1 MVFGYFVNSIRQY
14 QPFSNQNEIGLR
26 QIWKVFLKDSDD
38 DYRWQS
44 KKKFLENFIHTLYTY
59 IKNLSTEKDNFII
72 GKWPDLE
79 LDEEKRNNVTK
90 LKNKYPHL
98 KVMVAIGG
106 WQDGSIKYSKMAAS
120 LEKRRNFINNTIK
133 FIKYVHFCFIGSYI

>member
-1 MVFGYFVNSIRQY
+1 M
-14 QPFSNQNEIGLR
+14 
-26 QIWKVFLKDSDD
+26 
-38 DYRWQS
+38 
-44 KKKFLENFIHTLYTY
+44 YTY

-133 FIKYVHFCFIGSYI
+133 FIKYVHFCFIGNYI